1 MVFLKSVIRSLQA
14 HKRQFRYKKIARQS
28 WAVAS
33 MFTLLLSTVARTSA
47 QETKT
52 PSQGGLST
60 PHLLPRPIAP
70 NATDFGPLATTAAEY
85 RFPATVDPDII
96 SDRFTEIWA
105 VVHRPVDLS
114 GGPYPVIIFLHG
126 NHSTC
131 GHGSKP
137 RVDDNVQYSSTGTCP
152 PNYVIVPNHRG
163 YDYLA
168 ERLASWG
175 YIVVSINANRGINT
189 STGVQGDAGLN
200 LTRGRLVLKHLQLLS
215 TWNTVGGTPDSL
227 GVDLQGKLDFNN
239 LGLMGHSRG
248 GEGVRAAYNLYRD
261 ADSPWPTS
269 IPDKLVFK
277 GIFEFAPVDGQ
288 TSRTLDID
296 GVPWNVLLPECD
308 GDVYN
313 LQGVKPFDRVL
324 NIFNENPT
332 TQKSTYTVWG
342 ANHNYYN
349 TEWQTSDSTGCKN
362 HNPIFIP
369 GPSVGSKAEQQTG
382 LVSLLAFMRGNIPG
396 IWGFNPNF
404 NQNFNPQFALPE
416 AVTAITRIE
425 RGYTSSPNAAITKVL
440 DDFNQPTGTSS
451 AGFPN
456 LASNITIMNDLV
468 PEHDPSLRAAA
479 ISWSRAGDDVYFQT
493 NVAGAGQGVDIS
505 SYKTLDL
512 RVDNQE
518 FSTSATDLSVV
529 LVLADGSLS
538 QPVSLQDY
546 VNLRGPVGGPR
557 SSHRMLQTARI
568 PLANFRVDRTGIK
581 GVRLIF
587 NKTGQAAIYVANIR
601 LSALSELVKDVY
613 FLPEAQPTLAAS
625 SLLAKEPA
633 TVITNGN
640 RIVSIR
646 GVAAT
651 VVLHNRSGVEIEVFS
666 NQPFPVRNE
675 IPVLYIGKQEFML
688 SRYPDSG
695 DMKRLIFTLTE
706 EEFAQVSSG
715 EQIRVQYGS
724 GEPLE
729 YWNFGRLNKSTL
741 DQSH

>member
-14 HKRQFRYKKIARQS
+14 HKRQFRYKKIAKQS
-28 WAVAS
+28 WVAAS
-33 MFTLLLSTVARTSA
+33 VFTLLVSTVARTSA
-47 QETKT
+47 QVTKT
-52 PSQGGLST
+52 SPGVST
-60 PHLLPRPIAP
+60 SNLLPRPTAP

-96 SDRFTEIWA
+96 SDRFTEVWA
-105 VVHRPVDLS
+105 VVHRPVNLS
-114 GGPYPVIIFLHG
+114 GGRYPVIIFLHG

-137 RVDDNVQYSSTGTCP
+137 RVDDNVQYSSTGICP
-152 PNYVIVPNHRG
+152 PNYVVVPNHRG

-215 TWNTVGGTPDSL
+215 TWNTFGGTPDSL

-261 ADSPWPTS
+261 ANSPWPTS

-396 IWGFNPNF
+396 SGGFSPNF
-404 NQNFNPQFALPE
+404 NQNFNPQFALP
-416 AVTAITRIE
+416 ASVTAITRID
-425 RGYTSSPNAAITKVL
+425 RGYTSSPNAAVTKVL

-451 AGFPN
+451 AGFTN
-456 LASNITIMNDLV
+456 LANNITIMNDLV

-493 NVAGAGQGVDIS
+493 NVTDAGQGVDIS

-512 RVDNQE
+512 RIDNQE
-518 FSTSATDLSVV
+518 FSTSATNLSVA

-538 QPVSLQDY
+538 QPVSLQGY
-546 VNLRGPVGGPR
+546 VDLRGPVGGPR

-568 PLANFRVDRTGIK
+568 PLANFQVGRSGIK

-601 LSALSELVKDVY
+601 LSALSELVEDAY
-613 FLPEAQPTLAAS
+613 FLPEAQPIAAS
-625 SLLAKEPA
+625 SLLAQEPT

-646 GVAAT
+646 SVAAT
-651 VVLHNRSGVEIEVFS
+651 VVLHNSSGVEIEVFS

-675 IPVLYIGKQEFML
+675 IPLLYIGKQEFML
-688 SRYPDSG
+688 SRYPDG

-706 EEFAQVSSG
+706 QEFAQVSSG
-715 EQIRVQYGS
+715 EQIKVQYGS
-724 GEPLE
+724 GEALE
-729 YWNFGRLNKSTL
+729 YWNFGRLNKSML
-741 DQSH
+741 DQPY